1 MQLDIKKSG
10 IIIIGNEILSGKTID
25 SNSNFL
31 CKTLSKK
38 GIIVREIS
46 VIPDN
51 QKDIINKVN
60 NFRKKYDYVFTTG
73 GIGPTHDDITSESVA
88 KAFKLKLELNFE
100 ANKILKKHYSDEP
113 YTKARQKMA
122 YLPKT
127 AKLIHNPVSI
137 APGFFVENVF
147 VLPGVP
153 RILEIMTLELLK
165 KIDSG
170 DKILQRTLTTTLSE
184 GIIGDFI
191 GKIQKK
197 NPKLE
202 IGSYP
207 YFKKNAFGVSIVIRG
222 YDKKNIE
229 EVSKKIFDHTQK
241 KGGNPKLF

>member
-1 MQLDIKKSG
+1 M
-10 IIIIGNEILSGKTID
+10 
-25 SNSNFL
+25 
-31 CKTLSKK
+31 
-38 GIIVREIS
+38 
-46 VIPDN
+46 
-51 QKDIINKVN
+51 
-60 NFRKKYDYVFTTG
+60 
-73 GIGPTHDDITSESVA
+73 
-88 KAFKLKLELNFE
+88 ELNFE

-137 APGFFVENVF
+137 APGFFVKNVY

-153 RILEIMTLELLK
+153 KILEIMTLELLK

-170 DKILQRTLTTTLSE
+170 EKIIQRTLSTTLSE
-184 GIIGDFI
+184 GIIGGFI

-197 NPKLE
+197 NPKVE

-207 YFKKNAFGVSIVIRG
+207 YFKKNSFGVSIIIRG
-222 YDKKNIE
+222 YNKKNIE
-229 EVSKKIFDHTQK
+229 EVSKKVYQYAEK